1 MDFGLLLKLIFG
13 GTKKHTIVSIGII
26 NTKNSNIKLAK
37 SISDSIEVV
46 TTFSKNCKNSISY
59 TMQNGTKKDIL
70 EELKRLS
77 KITTPKG

>member
-1 MDFGLLLKLIFG
+1 LWG
-13 GTKKHTIVSIGII
+13 GTKTYIVSIGI
-26 NTKNSNIKLAK
+26 NKYKNSNIKLAK

-59 TMQNGTKKDIL
+59 TMQNGTKGDIL

-77 KITTPKG
+77 KLLHQR